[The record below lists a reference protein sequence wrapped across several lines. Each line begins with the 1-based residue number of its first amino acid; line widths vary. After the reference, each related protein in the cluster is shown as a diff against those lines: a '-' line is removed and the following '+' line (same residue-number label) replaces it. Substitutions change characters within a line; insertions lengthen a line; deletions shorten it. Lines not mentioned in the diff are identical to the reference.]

1 MSKIPLIIQREYLTR
16 VRKRSFIIMSI
27 LGPLIFAAVM
37 IIPAWLSQVEDT
49 DVKRI
54 AIVDSSGL
62 FRNIIPET
70 EYLKFDYLENTRL
83 SQLKD
88 TYSEAGYFGIL
99 YISHVVT
106 YDPNSVILY
115 SEKQPGL
122 DVKMHISSHMEE
134 YIRQEKLRTYEIEDL
149 DMILRSVKTDINI
162 KTIKLSDDGNEKVSS
177 TGIVMAVGY
186 IGGFMIYI
194 FIFIFGAQVMRGVL
208 EEKINRIVE
217 VVISSVRPFQLMM
230 GKIVGI
236 ALVGLTQFLI
246 WIISTAILVSI
257 ARAVFFPELTMNPTE
272 QVLSQDIMSAV
283 PVEAPLAG
291 QAELEAPVAG
301 QSQEMQELM
310 AAFEGLKSIDFV
322 VMLGTFLFYFL
333 GGYLLYASLFASIG
347 SAVDNETDT
356 QQFMLPVTV
365 PLILSIIVLFPAIN
379 NPDSTVAFWFSMI
392 PFTSPVIMMARIPF
406 GVPVWEVGLS
416 MLLLVLTFLGTTWMA
431 GKIYRTGIL
440 MYGKKASYR
449 ELIKWIRY
457 RG

>member
-1 MSKIPLIIQREYLTR
+1 
-16 VRKRSFIIMSI
+16 MSI
-27 LGPLIFAAVM
+27 IGPLLFAAMM
-37 IIPAWLSQVEDT
+37 IIPAWLTQVEDT
-49 DVKRI
+49 DVKKI

-62 FRNIIPET
+62 FLNIIPET

-83 SQLKD
+83 SVLKD
-88 TYSEAGYFGIL
+88 TYTAAGYYGIL

-106 YDPNSVILY
+106 FDPNSVILY
-115 SEKQPGL
+115 SDKQPGL
-122 DVKMHISSHMEE
+122 DIKMHISSALED
-134 YIRQEKLRTYEIEDL
+134 YIRSEKLRTYEIEDL
-149 DMILRSVKTDINI
+149 DMILRSVRTDINI
-162 KTIKLSDDGNEKVSS
+162 KTIKLSDDGKEKISS

-186 IGGFMIYI
+186 IGGFMIYM
-194 FIFIFGAQVMRGVL
+194 FIFIFGAQVMRGVI
-208 EEKINRIVE
+208 EEKTSRIIE

-257 ARAVFFPELTMNPTE
+257 ARAIFFPELTMNPTE

-283 PVEAPLAG
+283 PVEVPV
-291 QAELEAPVAG
+291 EAPEVG

-310 AAFEGLKSIDFV
+310 AAFEGLQSIDFL

-356 QQFMLPVTV
+356 QQFMLPIMV
-365 PLILSIIVLFPAIN
+365 PLILAIIVLFPAIN
-379 NPDSTVAFWFSMI
+379 NPDSSVAFWFSMI

-406 GVPVWEVGLS
+406 GVPIWEVGLS

-449 ELIKWIRY
+449 ELLKWIRY